1 MTNKIKS
8 EYCGELIYKQN
19 ISRHQKSEYNC
30 KYCEKQ
36 FNRIYNKN
44 EHELSCNAKDIY
56 HKLELKE
63 QELLSYKEQKEQEL
77 LSYKEQTK
85 KELEYKDKLIEV
97 KTNEADRLIKQIMHI
112 CH

>member
-1 MTNKIKS
+1 MTNKIKC

-19 ISRHQKSEYNC
+19 ISRHQKSKICLMQRLYSNNISEYNC

-36 FNRIYNKN
+36 FNRIDNKN

-63 QELLSYKEQKEQEL
+63 QEILSYKEKR
-77 LSYKEQTK
+77 
-85 KELEYKDKLIEV
+85 
-97 KTNEADRLIKQIMHI
+97 N
-112 CH
+112 